1 MEPLVSLPLC
11 VLLHPLILKC
21 RSEGLSSAETNAP
34 PACVQHGGPRGVQRE
49 GEDWK
54 GGGARMLPGMCLV
67 YFGRYP
73 PPHEATSEQFQIN
86 QGQIRCVILIRKAAI
101 LSPLAC
107 LEDWL
112 KTPACNTCS
121 ESRTYSFFREWWLAF
136 CSLPLAAGTGRCS
149 SGMSRRRGGFWA
161 RAGGVRVLEC
171 GWYNSSVSQTLQAIG
186 LAN

>member
-1 MEPLVSLPLC
+1 MLHQRVCSTGVLGVCRERERIGKGEGPGCFLGC
-11 VLLHPLILKC
+11 VLCI
-21 RSEGLSSAETNAP
+21 SGDT
-34 PACVQHGGPRGVQRE
+34 
-49 GEDWK
+49 
-54 GGGARMLPGMCLV
+54 
-67 YFGRYP
+67 

-86 QGQIRCVILIRKAAI
+86 QGQIRCIILIRKAAI

-149 SGMSRRRGGFWA
+149 SGMSRRCGGFWA

-171 GWYNSSVSQTLQAIG
+171 GRYNSSVSQTLQAID